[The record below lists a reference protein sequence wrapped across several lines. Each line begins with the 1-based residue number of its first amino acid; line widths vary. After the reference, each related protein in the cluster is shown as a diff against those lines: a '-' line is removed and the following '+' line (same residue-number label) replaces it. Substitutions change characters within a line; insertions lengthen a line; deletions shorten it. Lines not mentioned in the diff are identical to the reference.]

1 MLKYMKQ
8 SEKTLLLL
16 KKPLLKTQKEITK
29 NSVLKDS
36 LLNKDKKE
44 FKRNFKWLWV
54 KIKAKNDL

>member
-8 SEKTLLLL
+8 LEKTLLLL
-16 KKPLLKTQKEITK
+16 KKLLLKTQKEIIN

-44 FKRNFKWLWV
+44 FKRNFQWLWV

>member
-1 MLKYMKQ
+1 MKQ

-16 KKPLLKTQKEITK
+16 KKLLLKTQKEITK

>member
-16 KKPLLKTQKEITK
+16 KKLLLKTQKEITK